1 MTGVTQT
8 TISAGIYSAT
18 NVAAT
23 FLPTSVID
31 FGGASGLDM
40 STIDLSQN
48 ACLVFVLETYPYPYS
63 VPTVT
68 FNGYACTVSPVATG
82 SGSQPE
88 RSRLFAILP
97 LTVGMTFANSQL
109 TVTYP
114 GTALVFGCSG
124 TVTAWYGVGG
134 SSTISA
140 LASGLAQV
148 TAFNGTNPDNF
159 AFSSTISGSTGDVL
173 LAFGGPQDWAG
184 GTQYPYV
191 STPSGYTLIS
201 DFKLNGGSFYSSL
214 YYKTLTGSETDSI
227 VFSVNETAS
236 GVYFG
241 MLAMRLV
248 AASVPPPV
256 ITSQPSSQTVVYC
269 NPATFSVT
277 ASGAATPLTYQWSLN
292 GTPISGATAST
303 YTTGLN
309 TTANNGDVYTVAVTD
324 ADSQTTVSDPAV
336 LTVATLSIS
345 QQPQDQ
351 SVSSGQSATFSVT
364 AINGAPPF
372 SYQWSRNGVAIPG
385 AINQSYNTGIVSF
398 ADDGAK
404 FSVVVTDAT
413 MACGQQTVASRQA
426 LLTVTTNLT
435 NLTPPTIPA
444 YPYLQYRD
452 DPNIS
457 AFFDAYNIE
466 SNAYLRQINTL
477 GLPIYTAQSAPLLD
491 WVGTNLYGSPRQSV
505 PVGGARKIGPL
516 NTYQYNT
523 LEYNLERSVGSGNFY
538 ALTDQAYIAVI
549 QWNNFKGDGN
559 QFTMRWLKRRIMRFL
574 GGYLNPD
581 ETYQVSISVSGTA
594 VAITINPGAAP
605 LTLAP
610 VLAAAIESRFLLL
623 PFQYSFTVTIT

>member
-8 TISAGIYSAT
+8 TTSAGVYSAT
-18 NVAAT
+18 DVATT
-23 FLPTSVID
+23 FLPVSVID
-31 FGGASGLDM
+31 FGGVSGLDM

-63 VPTVT
+63 VPSVT
-68 FNGYACTVSPVATG
+68 FNGYSCTVGPVATG
-82 SGSQPE
+82 AGSQPE
-88 RSRLFAILP
+88 RSRFYAILP
-97 LTVGMTFANSQL
+97 LTTGMTFADSKL

-114 GTALVFGCSG
+114 GTALVFACSG
-124 TVTAWYGVGG
+124 TVTAWYGVSA

-140 LASGLAQV
+140 LAAGLAQV
-148 TAFNGTNPDNF
+148 TAYNGTNPDNF
-159 AFSSTISGSTGDVL
+159 AFSSTISGSVGDVL
-173 LAFGGPQDWAG
+173 LTFGGPQDWGG

-191 STPSGYTLIS
+191 SSPSGYTLIS

-214 YYKTLTGSETDSI
+214 YYKTLSGSETDSI
-227 VFSVNETAS
+227 VLSLNETAS

-269 NPATFSVT
+269 NTATFSVT
-277 ASGAATPLTYQWSLN
+277 ATGAATPLTYQWSVN
-292 GTPISGATAST
+292 GSPITGATSTT

-309 TTANNGDVYTVAVTD
+309 TASNNGDVYTVAVTD
-324 ADSQTTVSDPAV
+324 ANAQTTVSDPAV
-336 LTVATLSIS
+336 LTVATLALS

-351 SVSSGQSATFSVT
+351 TAHAGASAVFSATPV
-364 AINGAPPF
+364 NGNPPY
-372 SYQWSRNGVAIPG
+372 SYQWFENGVAIAG
-385 AINQSYNTGIVSF
+385 ATSQSYNTGTLSA
-398 ADDGAK
+398 ADNGSK
-404 FSVVVTDAT
+404 FWVVVTDAT
-413 MACGQQTVASRQA
+413 MSCSVQTVTSRQA
-426 LLTVTTNLT
+426 LLTISQNRT
-435 NLTPPTIPA
+435 NLTPPTIAA

-452 DPNIS
+452 DVNID
-457 AFFDAYNIE
+457 AFFDAYNTI
-466 SNAYLRQINTL
+466 SNEYLDQINTL
-477 GLPIYTAQSAPLLD
+477 GLPIYTALSAPLLD

-516 NTYQYNT
+516 NTYEYNT
-523 LEYNLERSVGSGNFY
+523 LEMNLERSVGSGNFY

-581 ETYQVSISVSGTA
+581 ETYQIDATVSGTA
-594 VAITINPGAAP
+594 VSITINPGVAP

-623 PFQYSFTVTIT
+623 PFQYTFTVTIA